1 MAYTY
6 PVAPAHV
13 PESATLPSAEFKREV
28 VKVLSSILLFIGA
41 YIVLVIAAVFLA
53 IAAGYGGI
61 MLIGVYTGAITI
73 MLGLGMVGLG
83 LMVIYFLLKFI
94 FKTSKTD
101 RSHLIEVKRKDQPV
115 LFEFVERLTR
125 EVKAPFPKK
134 IYLSADV
141 NASVFYDS
149 GFWSMFLPVRKN
161 LQIGLGLVN
170 AMNMSEFKA
179 VLAHEFGHF
188 SQRSMKLGSYVYNVN
203 RVIYNML
210 FDNTGYQQALES
222 WGSISNYFALFAGLT
237 SGIVMGIQA
246 ILKQLYSIINKSYYS
261 LSRQM
266 EFHADAVAAS
276 VAGGNHLANAL
287 RRLEMANACQQDLF
301 GFCNRLV
308 NDNQKI
314 ANLFPYHVMVM
325 QMAAQDLKIECKEGL
340 PQIDRATVNRLAN
353 SRVTVKDQ
361 WASHPSTDERD
372 DHLNR
377 LNLITPA
384 NHESAWAIFEN
395 REQLQQQATN
405 LVYSSVTFKSNPTI
419 LSDVEIK
426 DRYAREVQKFEFP
439 SLYNGF
445 YDNRAVMEL
454 KEIPTT
460 GSHRSVDAILT
471 ADVVQIPKHIQ
482 VINTD
487 INILEAIQQ
496 PKSGVKTFDFDGK
509 RCSVE
514 EAPEIA
520 ATLKAE
526 LINLEERANQAER
539 ELIALAFKRAD
550 DRNLTAELQE
560 KYKVAHITDQNFQKC
575 ATQYFD
581 IMGILQPV
589 FGQVS
594 LEQAIAIDNQ
604 LKLNEKKVKE
614 EMNAILQNPKLLDWC
629 TQQEADKIKTYVSE
643 KLTYFA
649 ETRGFDNDAIALFQ
663 DAQRIFYQ
671 ALSKR
676 MFQARKALLDWQ
688 AENCLA
694 G

>member
-13 PESATLPSAEFKREV
+13 PESATRPSPEFKSEV
-28 VKVLSSILLFIGA
+28 IKVLSSILLFIVA
-41 YIVLVIAAVFLA
+41 YIVLVVAAVLLA

-61 MLIGVYTGAITI
+61 MLMAFYINVITI
-73 MLGLGMVGLG
+73 MLGIGMVGLG

-101 RSHLIEVKRKDQPV
+101 RSHLIEVNRKDQPV
-115 LFEFVERLTR
+115 LFEFVKRLTH

-203 RVIYNML
+203 RVIHNML
-210 FDNTGYQQALES
+210 FDNTGYQQTLES
-222 WGSISNYFALFAGLT
+222 WGNMNNYFALFAGLT

-276 VAGGNHLANAL
+276 VAGGNHLTNAL
-287 RRLEMANACQQDLF
+287 RRLEMADACQQDLF

-308 NDNQKI
+308 SDNQRI
-314 ANLFPYHVMVM
+314 ANLFPHHLMVM
-325 QMAAQDLKIECKEGL
+325 QMAARDLKLECKEGL
-340 PQIDRATVNRLAN
+340 PQIDRATVHRLAN
-353 SRVTVKDQ
+353 SRVIVKDQ

-372 DHLNR
+372 DHLTR
-377 LNLITPA
+377 LNLTTPA

-405 LVYSSVTFKSNPTI
+405 LLYSSVTFKSNPTT
-419 LSDVEIK
+419 LSDAEIK
-426 DRYAREVQKFEFP
+426 ERYERDVQKFDFP
-439 SLYNGF
+439 ALYKGF
-445 YDNRAVMEL
+445 YDSRGVMEL

-460 GSHRSVDAILT
+460 SSQKSVDAILT
-471 ADVVQIPKHIQ
+471 ADVVQSPKRIQ
-482 VINTD
+482 VFNID
-487 INILEAIQQ
+487 INMLEAIQR

-509 RCSVE
+509 RCSIE
-514 EAPEIA
+514 DAPEIT
-520 ATLKAE
+520 ATLKAD
-526 LINLEERANQAER
+526 LTNLEEQANSAER
-539 ELIALAFKRAD
+539 ELIALAFKQAGERG
-550 DRNLTAELQE
+550 LTSELQE
-560 KYKVAHITDQNFQKC
+560 KYKVAHITDQDFQKC
-575 ATQYFD
+575 AAQYFD

-594 LEQAIAIDNQ
+594 VGQALAIDNQ
-604 LKLNEKKVKE
+604 LKLNEKKIKE
-614 EMNAILQNPKLLDWC
+614 EMSSFLQNPKLLNWC
-629 TQQEADKIKTYVSE
+629 THYEADKIKTYVNE
-643 KLTYFA
+643 KLNYFS
-649 ETRGFDNDAIALFQ
+649 ENRGFDNDAIALFQ
-663 DAQRIFYQ
+663 DAHSLFYQ
-671 ALSKR
+671 TISKR
-676 MFQARKALLDWQ
+676 MFQAKKDLLDWQ
-688 AENCLA
+688 AENCLQD
-694 G
+694 